1 MGEGGLGGGHHDGTS
16 PRTDGRAGNLFIYQL
31 QRDYGAL
38 VVTTA
43 TTVRKFLSVLAS
55 SLPKEGV
62 CAYLPLLPQG
72 LCGLAALPGC
82 GILSGPREGV

>member
-1 MGEGGLGGGHHDGTS
+1 MGGRGGGA
-16 PRTDGRAGNLFIYQL
+16 PRWNVTPDGRAGNLFIYQL

-72 LCGLAALPGC
+72 LCGLAAFPGC
-82 GILSGPREGV
+82 GILSGPRDGV